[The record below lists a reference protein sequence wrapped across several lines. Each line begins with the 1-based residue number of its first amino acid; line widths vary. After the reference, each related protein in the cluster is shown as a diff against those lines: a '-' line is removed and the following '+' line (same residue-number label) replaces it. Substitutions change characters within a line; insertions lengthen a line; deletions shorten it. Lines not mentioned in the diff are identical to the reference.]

1 MCKNN
6 KTLLKICYEKS
17 IFEDNF
23 YEYNN
28 QYIMDFSLTE
38 EHIMIRDAARDFAQT
53 ELLPGVIE
61 RDNAQTFPDELVR
74 KMGEVGFLGI
84 MVDPKYGGSGMDAI
98 SYVLIMEELSKIDAS
113 ASVMVSVNNSLVC
126 YGLEAYGTEEQKQK
140 YLTKLAT
147 GEQIGAFCL
156 SEPEAGSDATS
167 QATTAEDK
175 GDYYLLNGT
184 KNWITNGGR
193 AGVYLVIAQTDRS
206 KKHRGINAFIVEAG
220 MEGFHVGPKEDKL
233 GIRGSDTHTLQFN
246 DVKVP
251 KENRIG
257 EDGFGFK
264 FAMKTLSGGRI
275 GIAAQALGIASGSY
289 ELALKYSK
297 ERKAFGTEIC
307 NHQAIAF
314 KLADMHTEVEAARML
329 VMKAA
334 WDKDQGNNYDMS
346 GAMAKLYA
354 SKVAMEQSV
363 EAVQIHGG
371 NGFVKDYHVE
381 RLMRDAKI
389 TQIYEGTSE
398 IQKIVISRGIIKG

>member
-1 MCKNN
+1 MN
-6 KTLLKICYEKS
+6 
-17 IFEDNF
+17 
-23 YEYNN
+23 
-28 QYIMDFSLTE
+28 FSLTE
-38 EHIMIRDAARDFAQT
+38 EHLLIRDAAKEFAQS

-61 RDNAQTFPDELVR
+61 RDNKQEFPQELVR
-74 KMGEVGFLGI
+74 KMGELGFMGI
-84 MVDPKYGGSGMDAI
+84 MVDPKYGGSGMDTI

-126 YGLEAYGTEEQKQK
+126 YGLEAYGTEAQKQK

-147 GEQIGAFCL
+147 GEFIGAFCL

-167 QATTAEDK
+167 QATTAIDM
-175 GDYYLLNGT
+175 GDHYVINGT

-193 AGVYLVIAQTDRS
+193 SDVYLVIAQTDRA
-206 KKHRGINAFIVEAG
+206 KGHRGINAFIVEKG
-220 MEGFHVGPKEDKL
+220 MDGFHIGPKEDKL

-246 DVKVP
+246 EVKVP

-275 GIAAQALGIASGSY
+275 GIAAQALGIASGGY

-314 KLADMHTEVEAARML
+314 KLADMYTEIEAARML

-334 WDKDQGNNYDMS
+334 WLKDQKENYDMAS
-346 GAMAKLYA
+346 AMAKLYA
-354 SKVAMEQSV
+354 SKVAMEQTV

-398 IQKIVISRGIIKG
+398 IQKIVISRTLING

>member
-1 MCKNN
+1 M
-6 KTLLKICYEKS
+6 
-17 IFEDNF
+17 NF
-23 YEYNN
+23 N
-28 QYIMDFSLTE
+28 LTE
-38 EHIMIRDAARDFAQT
+38 EHILIRDAARDFAQN

-61 RDNAQTFPDELVR
+61 RDNTQTFPDELVK
-74 KMGEVGFLGI
+74 KMGELGFMGV
-84 MVDPKYGGSGMDAI
+84 MVDPKYGGSGMDTI

-126 YGLEAYGTEEQKQK
+126 YGIEKYGNEDQKNK
-140 YLTKLAT
+140 YLTQLAT
-147 GEQIGAFCL
+147 GKTLGAFCL

-167 QATTAEDK
+167 QTTTAEDK

-193 AGVYLVIAQTDRS
+193 AGIYLVIAQTDKA
-206 KKHRGINAFIVEAG
+206 KKHKGINAFIIERG
-220 MEGFHVGPKEDKL
+220 MEGFFIGPKEDKL

-257 EDGFGFK
+257 DDGFGFT

-275 GIAAQALGIASGSY
+275 GIASQALGIASGAY

-297 ERKAFGTEIC
+297 ERKAFGTQIC

-314 KLADMHTEVEAARML
+314 KLADMATEIEAARML
-329 VMKAA
+329 VLKAA
-334 WDKDQGNNYDMS
+334 CDKDEGKNYDQS
-346 GAMAKLYA
+346 SAMAKLYA
-354 SKVAMEQSV
+354 SKVAMEQTV

-371 NGFVKDYHVE
+371 NGFVKEYHVE
-381 RLMRDAKI
+381 RLLRDAKI

-398 IQKIVISRGIIKG
+398 IQKIVISRGLIRG

>member
-1 MCKNN
+1 
-6 KTLLKICYEKS
+6 
-17 IFEDNF
+17 
-23 YEYNN
+23 
-28 QYIMDFSLTE
+28 MDFSLTE
-38 EHIMIRDAARDFAQT
+38 EHKMIRDAARDFAQT

-61 RDNAQTFPDELVR
+61 RDNKQEFPQELVR
-74 KMGEVGFLGI
+74 KMGDLGFMGI

-98 SYVLIMEELSKIDAS
+98 SYVLVMEELSKIDAS
-113 ASVMVSVNNSLVC
+113 ASVIVSVNNSLVC
-126 YGLEAYGTEEQKQK
+126 YGLETYASEAQKDK

-147 GEQIGAFCL
+147 GEHVGAFCL

-175 GDYYLLNGT
+175 GDHYLINGT
-184 KNWITNGGR
+184 KNWITSGGR
-193 AGVYLVIAQTDRS
+193 ADIYLVIAQTDRV
-206 KKHRGINAFIVEAG
+206 KGHKGINAFIVEKGA
-220 MEGFHVGPKEDKL
+220 EGFHVGPKEDKL

-257 EDGFGFK
+257 VDGFGFT

-275 GIAAQALGIASGSY
+275 GIAAQALGIAAGGY

-314 KLADMHTEVEAARML
+314 KLADMYTEIEAARML

-346 GAMAKLYA
+346 SAMAKLYA
-354 SKVAMEQSV
+354 SKVAMEQTV

-398 IQKIVISRGIIKG
+398 IQKIVISRGVIKG

>member
-1 MCKNN
+1 
-6 KTLLKICYEKS
+6 
-17 IFEDNF
+17 
-23 YEYNN
+23 
-28 QYIMDFSLTE
+28 MDFSLTE
-38 EHIMIRDAARDFAQT
+38 EHIMIRDAARDFAQN

-61 RDNAQTFPDELVR
+61 RDNKQEFPNELVK
-74 KMGEVGFLGI
+74 KMGDLGFLGL

-98 SYVLIMEELSKIDAS
+98 SYVLVMEELSKIDAS

-126 YGLEAYGTEEQKQK
+126 YGLEAFGNEEQKQK

-147 GEQIGAFCL
+147 GEYLGAFCL

-175 GDYYLLNGT
+175 GDYYVINGT

-193 AGVYLVIAQTDRS
+193 SDVYLVIAQTDRA
-206 KKHRGINAFIVEAG
+206 KGHKGINAFIVEKG
-220 MEGFHVGPKEDKL
+220 TEGFHIGPKEDKL

-275 GIAAQALGIASGSY
+275 GIAAQALGIAAGGY

-297 ERKAFGTEIC
+297 VRKAFGTEIC

-314 KLADMHTEVEAARML
+314 KLADMYTEIEAARML

-346 GAMAKLYA
+346 SAMAKLYA
-354 SKVAMEQSV
+354 SKVAMEQTV

-371 NGFVKDYHVE
+371 NGFVKEYHVE

-398 IQKIVISRGIIKG
+398 IQKIVISRGVIKG